1 MIVEFNSL
9 ALRALPPYF
18 IYNEQR
24 ENVNTLM
31 RFLCCGYLFN
41 PSVTTCHLPYILLC
55 KTQRR
60 RLILSDILC
69 LSFFPAVYRSITGC
83 CVSHVEKVVR
93 SITGHG
99 REEGICES
107 NFFIYTSYK
116 INYTTDCLMYSNHSR
131 SETIFPERGILT
143 RAVLVL
149 VANFFQES
157 IA

>member
-60 RLILSDILC
+60 RVILSYISC
-69 LSFFPAVYRSITGC
+69 LFFSPAVS
-83 CVSHVEKVVR
+83 R

-116 INYTTDCLMYSNHSR
+116 INYITDCLMHSNHSR

>member
-1 MIVEFNSL
+1 MVIDKDFIAKIQVYPHRFSTEPFYQ
-9 ALRALPPYF
+9 RLPP
-18 IYNEQR
+18 
-24 ENVNTLM
+24 
-31 RFLCCGYLFN
+31 
-41 PSVTTCHLPYILLC
+41 
-55 KTQRR
+55 
-60 RLILSDILC
+60 
-69 LSFFPAVYRSITGC
+69 
-83 CVSHVEKVVR
+83 
-93 SITGHG
+93 G
-99 REEGICES
+99 RPGEEGICES

>member
-1 MIVEFNSL
+1 MV
-9 ALRALPPYF
+9 
-18 IYNEQR
+18 
-24 ENVNTLM
+24 
-31 RFLCCGYLFN
+31 LFN

-60 RLILSDILC
+60 RVILSYISC
-69 LSFFPAVYRSITGC
+69 LFFSPAVS
-83 CVSHVEKVVR
+83 R